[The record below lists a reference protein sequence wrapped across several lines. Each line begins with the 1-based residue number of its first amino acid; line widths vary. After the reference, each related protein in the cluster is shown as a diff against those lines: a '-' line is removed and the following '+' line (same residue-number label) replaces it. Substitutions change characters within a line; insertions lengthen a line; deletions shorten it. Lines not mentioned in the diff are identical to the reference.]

1 MTNDKIKLP
10 EDYKPFEQLVIC
22 SNSFINGYI
31 PINISGH
38 IPFLVGKGEY
48 PEIWLSMPSSK
59 DGTTWKEVVINNQP
73 VDKNL
78 SIIFSEKDKLINI
91 SIGSAILIQVKKT
104 SDERAEIISIDLRP
118 LGLNIYGDING
129 LYVATNLFQNNSFAN
144 AHTMM
149 ALG

>member
-1 MTNDKIKLP
+1 MANDKPTLP
-10 EDYKPFEQLVIC
+10 EDYEPFKELVIC

-48 PEIWLSMPSSK
+48 PTVWISGPASK
-59 DGTTWKEVVINNQP
+59 DGSLWKDIVI
-73 VDKNL
+73 KNKTPDDNI
-78 SIIFSEKDKLINI
+78 SIIFSEKDKLVNI
-91 SIGSAILIQVKKT
+91 SIGSAILIQVKKI
-104 SDERAEIISIDLRP
+104 SDERAEIISIDFRL

-144 AHTMM
+144 AYTMM
-149 ALG
+149 SLG